1 MTLNSQ
7 QTGHFNTD
15 KQFLL
20 TTGSVSISDHIVFS
34 QSRPPFKKI
43 LQSIFQDI
51 CHLVSVTELQPT
63 QNTVF
68 MNLRMLT
75 GSLFFFFSTKASYK
89 YASDLKSD
97 CRQLSTESPYGLCIY
112 EVMRLAPGVQSG
124 HYLGDATAPVV
135 KVTRSTPDIL
145 TLYQNWRI
153 LNV

>member
-43 LQSIFQDI
+43 AINFSR
-51 CHLVSVTELQPT
+51 HLPFGQCNWTAAYTKHSFHEPANVNWIS
-63 QNTVF
+63 
-68 MNLRMLT
+68 
-75 GSLFFFFSTKASYK
+75 FFFSTKASYK